1 MKLKEFYW
9 RLISVFLFIS
19 VFGFSS
25 CTKDE
30 TRAFDQSPD
39 TRINEALTQY
49 GSALT
54 GSAAGWNATIKTG
67 TGGIYHFHFR
77 FNESNRVF
85 MYADINLETATTA
98 KESSYRLKAL
108 QTPALIFDTY
118 SYLHI
123 LADPDGSVNGGT
135 NGQGLISD
143 FEFAFDSLAT
153 DSILL
158 TGRVNGTKL
167 KLIKATQQDFDAWQ
181 NGQWADV
188 LAFENINKIQNYF
201 KRVNIGGVNYDL
213 KVDPVARTIV
223 FTWVDGSGNLH
234 QFITAYNYNASGVVF
249 DTPFDTGSQTIS
261 GFEIVSW
268 DAGNFVLNVNVN
280 GTPAT
285 IAGAT
290 QPLKVD
296 VAAPQRWW
304 QYAINNGGLYWI
316 SINGFH
322 VNGIEDGFGIKTLPS
337 YYYLIYWP
345 AYNPGS
351 NDLFAP
357 VFINAAGNGLELL
370 YGAAPN
376 TPQFTADGRAVFTLA
391 GNYGPYPST
400 GPAGLSRTQLLIPQG
415 YYFIQTGPTNYDMV
429 SASDAKAWVSW
440 EF

>member
-1 MKLKEFYW
+1 MNPKDFYW
-9 RLISVFLFIS
+9 KLISVSLLFAAF
-19 VFGFSS
+19 VFSS
-25 CTKDE
+25 CKKDD
-30 TRAFDQSPD
+30 TRVFDQSPD
-39 TRINEALTQY
+39 TRINDALTQY
-49 GSALT
+49 GYALT
-54 GSAAGWNATIKTG
+54 SSAAGWNATIKTG

-85 MYADINLETATTA
+85 MFADINLETATTE
-98 KESSYRLKAL
+98 KESSYRLKAV

-123 LADPDGSVNGGT
+123 LADPDGSVNGGA

-167 KLIKATQQDFDAWQ
+167 TLIKATQQDFDAWQ
-181 NGQWADV
+181 NGAWATV
-188 LAFENINKIQNYF
+188 LAFENINTIQNYF

-213 KVDPVARTIV
+213 KVDPIARTIT
-223 FTWVDGSGNLH
+223 FTWVDGSGNLQ
-234 QFITAYNYNASGVVF
+234 QFVTAYYYSSSGVVF
-249 DTPFDTGSQTIS
+249 DTPFNTGSQTIN

-268 DAGNFVLNVNVN
+268 NAGSSTMSIKVN

-296 VAAPQRWW
+296 LAAPQRWW

-316 SINGFH
+316 SLNGFH
-322 VNGIEDGFGIKTLPS
+322 VNGVEDGFGIRTLPS

-345 AYNPGS
+345 DYDPGN

-357 VFINAAGNGLELL
+357 VFINAAGNGLELQ
-370 YGAAPN
+370 YAAAPDK
-376 TPQFTADGRAVFTLA
+376 PQFTGDGRAIFTLL
-391 GNYGPYPST
+391 GNYGTYPST
-400 GPAGLSRTQLLIPQG
+400 GPAALTRTQLLIPQG
-415 YYFIQTGPTNYDMV
+415 YYFIQTGPTTYDMV
-429 SASDAKAWVSW
+429 SALDAKAWVSW
-440 EF
+440 QF

>member
-1 MKLKEFYW
+1 MQMNLKEFFW

-30 TRAFDQSPD
+30 TRVFDQSPD

-67 TGGIYHFHFR
+67 TGGIYHFH
-77 FNESNRVF
+77 
-85 MYADINLETATTA
+85 
-98 KESSYRLKAL
+98 YRLKAL

-213 KVDPVARTIV
+213 KVDP
-223 FTWVDGSGNLH
+223 
-234 QFITAYNYNASGVVF
+234 
-249 DTPFDTGSQTIS
+249 
-261 GFEIVSW
+261 
-268 DAGNFVLNVNVN
+268 
-280 GTPAT
+280 
-285 IAGAT
+285 
-290 QPLKVD
+290 
-296 VAAPQRWW
+296 
-304 QYAINNGGLYWI
+304 
-316 SINGFH
+316 
-322 VNGIEDGFGIKTLPS
+322 
-337 YYYLIYWP
+337 
-345 AYNPGS
+345 
-351 NDLFAP
+351 
-357 VFINAAGNGLELL
+357 
-370 YGAAPN
+370 
-376 TPQFTADGRAVFTLA
+376 
-391 GNYGPYPST
+391 
-400 GPAGLSRTQLLIPQG
+400 
-415 YYFIQTGPTNYDMV
+415 
-429 SASDAKAWVSW
+429 
-440 EF
+440 

>member
-1 MKLKEFYW
+1 MKLKDFYW
-9 RLISVFLFIS
+9 KLVSLFLFSS
-19 VFGFSS
+19 VICFSS
-25 CTKDE
+25 CKKDE
-30 TRAFDQSPD
+30 TRVFDQSPD
-39 TRINEALTQY
+39 TRINDALTQY
-49 GSALT
+49 GSTLT

-77 FNESNRVF
+77 FNESNRVTMF
-85 MYADINLETATTA
+85 ADINLGTATTS

-123 LADPDGSVNGGT
+123 LADPDGSVNGGA

-153 DSILL
+153 DSVLL

-167 KLIKATQQDFDAWQ
+167 TLVKATQADLDAWQ
-181 NGQWADV
+181 NGAWANV

-201 KRVNIGGVNYDL
+201 KRVNIAGVNYDM
-213 KVDPVARTIV
+213 KIDPVARTIV
-223 FTWVDGSGNLH
+223 FTWVDGSGNVQ
-234 QFITAYNYNASGVVF
+234 QFVTAYYYSSTGVVF
-249 DTPFDTGSQTIS
+249 DTPFNTGSQTIN
-261 GFEIVSW
+261 GLEIVSW
-268 DAGNFVLNVNVN
+268 NAGTSVLNIKVN

-285 IAGAT
+285 IAGAA

-296 VAAPQRWW
+296 LSAPQRWW

-316 SINGFH
+316 SLNGFH
-322 VNGIEDGFGIKTLPS
+322 VNGIEDGFGIKTLAS

-345 AYNPGS
+345 AYAPGS

-357 VFINAAGNGLELL
+357 VFINSAGNGLTLQ
-370 YGAAPN
+370 YGAAPG
-376 TPQFTADGRAVFTLA
+376 TPQFTADGRAIFTLL
-391 GNYGPYPST
+391 GTYGSYPTS
-400 GPAGLSRTQLLIPQG
+400 GPAAVSLTQLLIPQG
-415 YYFIQTGPTNYDMV
+415 YYFIQTGPTTYDMV

-440 EF
+440 QF

>member
-1 MKLKEFYW
+1 MKLKDFYW
-9 RLISVFLFIS
+9 KLVSVFCFSCLII
-19 VFGFSS
+19 FSS
-25 CTKDE
+25 CKKDE
-30 TRAFDQSPD
+30 TRVFDQSPD
-39 TRINEALTQY
+39 TRINDALSQY

-77 FNESNRVF
+77 FNESNRVT

-123 LADPDGSVNGGT
+123 LSDPNGSVNGGA

-158 TGRVNGTKL
+158 HGRVNGTKL
-167 KLIKATQQDFDAWQ
+167 TLIKATQQDLDAWQ
-181 NGQWADV
+181 NGAWANV

-201 KRVNIGGVNYDL
+201 KRVNIGGVNYDM

-223 FTWVDGSGNLH
+223 FTWIDGSGNLQ
-234 QFITAYNYNASGVVF
+234 QFVTAYYYSSSGVVF
-249 DTPFDTGSQTIS
+249 DTPFNTGSQTIN
-261 GFEIVSW
+261 GLEIVSW
-268 DAGNFVLNVNVN
+268 NAGSSVLNIKVN
-280 GTPAT
+280 GTATT

-296 VAAPQRWW
+296 VGAPQRWW

-316 SINGFH
+316 SLNGFH
-322 VNGIEDGFGIKTLPS
+322 VNGVEDGFGIKTLAG

-345 AYNPGS
+345 SYNPGS

-357 VFINAAGNGLELL
+357 VFINAAGNGLELQ
-370 YGAAPN
+370 YGAAPDK
-376 TPQFTADGRAVFTLA
+376 PQFTGDGRAIFTLL
-391 GNYGPYPST
+391 GTYGTYPAT
-400 GPAGLSRTQLLIPQG
+400 GPAALSLTQLLIPQG
-415 YYFIQTGPTNYDMV
+415 YYFIQTGPTTYDMV
-429 SASDAKAWVSW
+429 SASDAKAWISW
-440 EF
+440 QF